1 MPSLIDSRIVPL
13 SEVKPNTYN
22 PKKHY
27 DSTPEGRNQFARVFK
42 SMQKN
47 QQIEPI
53 LVRELKDGS
62 FEIVNGFHRYEA
74 AKKLG
79 WVDIWV
85 NNLGK
90 ISSQKAKTIAIA
102 TEDAKIPLDRIEVAK
117 LVSEIMGDPSMMDEL
132 VYTDEEIKQ
141 MQDMLKFNWDE
152 YESKEGDV
160 ETEEL
165 TSEED
170 DQYTVVIPSDK
181 LETWEILKKKLKIKN
196 DSELLVLLIDDKL
209 ADYA

>member
-1 MPSLIDSRIVPL
+1 MPSIIDSRVVPL
-13 SEVKPNTYN
+13 ADVKPNAYN

-42 SMQKN
+42 SMKQN

-74 AKKLG
+74 AKKLQ
-79 WVDIWV
+79 WKDIWI

-90 ISSQKAKTIAIA
+90 IGSKKAKALAIA
-102 TEDAKIPLDRIEVAK
+102 TEDAKIPLDRVELAK
-117 LVSEIMGDPSMMDEL
+117 LVSEIMGDPSMIDEL
-132 VYTDEEIKQ
+132 IYTEEEIKQ
-141 MQDMLKFNWDE
+141 MQEMLKFNWDE
-152 YESKEGDV
+152 YQSKEA
-160 ETEEL
+160 TEDNKEL
-165 TSEED
+165 TGDED
-170 DQYTVVIPSDK
+170 DQYTVVIPSDR
-181 LETWEILKKKLKIKN
+181 LESW
-196 DSELLVLLIDDKL
+196 ELLMKKTGFKKDSDLLISLMDDKL